1 MPETSGN
8 VRAPR
13 TLPRAGLRASTD
25 SLESV
30 LTLSSAL
37 GDAAATAHLHP
48 HRQQESPVS
57 TRGAPR
63 EYPVSTPD
71 EYPMRTHLVPREY
84 PVSTP

>member
-1 MPETSGN
+1 MDAAGN
-8 VRAPR
+8 FRKLGARP

-57 TRGAPR
+57 
-63 EYPVSTPD
+63 
-71 EYPMRTHLVPREY
+71 VP
-84 PVSTP
+84 